1 MALIT
6 TKHLLA
12 DAYRNRYAVAAFA
25 AHNLEMMKA
34 VVEAAEESGAPVI
47 LQTTPATIRYAGL
60 GTIVAMVRAAAEGA
74 KVPVALHLDHGDTFE
89 TVVRCLR
96 AGYTSVMVDGSRLP
110 FAENA
115 AFAAKVTEAAH
126 AVGVPVEA
134 ELGTIGGAEED
145 VSGEEGLTDPGA
157 AEEFVR
163 RTGIDFLA
171 PAFGTAHG
179 VYKGEIRLD
188 LSRLE
193 SISRR
198 VGIPLV
204 MHGASGVPEELLRRA
219 IARGVSK
226 VNFSTELKQAFAKH
240 LRTYLADHPGE
251 IDPRRMLLPAREA
264 VKQVAKRKIE
274 MVSGVVP

>member
-1 MALIT
+1 
-6 TKHLLA
+6 
-12 DAYRNRYAVAAFA
+12 
-25 AHNLEMMKA
+25 

-47 LQTTPATIRYAGL
+47 LQTTPATIRYVGL
-60 GTIVAMVRAAAEGA
+60 ELIVAMVRTLAEGA
-74 KVPVALHLDHGDTFE
+74 TVPVALHLDHGDTFE

-96 AGYTSVMVDGSRLP
+96 AGYTSIMVDASRLP

-115 AFAAKVTEAAH
+115 AFVRRVTEAAH

-145 VSGEEGLTDPGA
+145 VTGEGEEGLTDPGA

-163 RTGIDFLA
+163 QTGIDFLA

-179 VYKGEIRLD
+179 VYRGEVRLD
-188 LSRLE
+188 LQRLE

-198 VGIPLV
+198 VGLPLV
-204 MHGASGVPEELLRRA
+204 MHGASGVPEEMLRQA
-219 IARGVSK
+219 IARGISK
-226 VNFSTELKQAFAKH
+226 VNFSTELKQAFARH
-240 LRTYLADHPGE
+240 LRDYLTEHPGE
-251 IDPRRMLLPAREA
+251 IDPRRIFLSAREA
-264 VKQVAKRKIE
+264 VKQVAKRKIQ